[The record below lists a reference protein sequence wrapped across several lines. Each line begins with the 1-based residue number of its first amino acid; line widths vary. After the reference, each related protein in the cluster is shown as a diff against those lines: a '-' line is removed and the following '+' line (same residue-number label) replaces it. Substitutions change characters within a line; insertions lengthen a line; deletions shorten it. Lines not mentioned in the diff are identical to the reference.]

1 MTIESEGD
9 REIAIESAITR
20 HIAIKSEVQSA
31 KQSGSEM
38 EGTSEIENENDP
50 PLYLQL
56 AKQQR
61 AKTLKAAAIYIYMF
75 NMYI

>member
-9 REIAIESAITR
+9 REIAIESEIAR

-31 KQSGSEM
+31 KQRGSEM
-38 EGTSEIENENDP
+38 QGTSEIENENDP

-61 AKTLKAAAIYIYMF
+61 AKTLKAAAIYVHTLK
-75 NMYI
+75 MYI